1 MTTLSDDPADREVSV
16 ADLSI
21 ADLVL
26 ELHSG
31 DDVAET
37 VDRVVEHG
45 RDALPCDGAGVL
57 LIHARGRLETIAS
70 TGDDVTQAHLLQV
83 ELGEGP
89 CLEAAEDPRT
99 IYRVDDAV
107 VDTQWPRWSPAV
119 AQLGF
124 RSILAIPLVTEK
136 RRYGS
141 LNFYARRPQAFS
153 EDEEDVAMILARHAS
168 VAVAA
173 SHQIEGLRIA
183 ADSRKVIGIA
193 MGMLMERYELESH
206 AAFEVLRRYSQATNI
221 KLRDVAEHV
230 VTKRELPKA
239 PE

>member
-1 MTTLSDDPADREVSV
+1 MTTLSDEPADREASV
-16 ADLSI
+16 ADLSV
-21 ADLVL
+21 ADILL
-26 ELHSG
+26 ELHGG

-37 VDRVVEHG
+37 VDRVVENS
-45 RDALPCDGAGVL
+45 RDALGCDGAGVL

-70 TGDDVTQAHLLQV
+70 TGEDVTQAHLLQV

-89 CLEAAEDPRT
+89 CLEATEDPRIT
-99 IYRVDDAV
+99 YRVDDAV
-107 VDTQWPRWSPAV
+107 IDRQFPRWSAAV

-153 EDEEDVAMILARHAS
+153 EDDEDVALILGRHAS

-173 SHQIEGLRIA
+173 SHEIEGLRSA
-183 ADSRKVIGIA
+183 VDGRKVIGIA
-193 MGMLMERYELESH
+193 MGMLMERYDLESH
-206 AAFEVLRRYSQATNI
+206 TAFEVLRRYSQANNI

-230 VTKRELPKA
+230 VAHRELPTA
-239 PE
+239 PN

>member
-1 MTTLSDDPADREVSV
+1 MTTLSDDPKGREVPLAGMSV
-16 ADLSI
+16 ADI
-21 ADLVL
+21 VL
-26 ELHSG
+26 ELHGG

-37 VDRVVEHG
+37 IDRVVEHS
-45 RDALPCDGAGVL
+45 RDALACDGAGVL

-70 TGDDVTQAHLLQV
+70 TGEDVTQAHLLQV
-83 ELGEGP
+83 ELREGP

-107 VDTQWPRWSPAV
+107 IDTQWPRWSAAV

-141 LNFYARRPQAFS
+141 LNFYARQPQTFS
-153 EDEEDVAMILARHAS
+153 EDDEEVALILGRHAS

-173 SHQIEGLRIA
+173 SHEIEGLRTA
-183 ADSRKVIGIA
+183 ADGRKIIGIA
-193 MGMLMERYELESH
+193 MGMLMERYDLESH
-206 AAFEVLRRYSQATNI
+206 TAFEVLRRYSQANNV

-230 VTKRELPKA
+230 VAHRELPKA
-239 PE
+239 PD